1 MKRKRIGPFALA
13 ILLTAMSAGAVFAST
28 ENNIMNLSGGRE
40 GYSTAILTD
49 PDRIPVLVIQPQGNT
64 RLENCSFEVR
74 LTNAYWDLDAFRD
87 MGLADYGTIDENGI
101 FAPVVSNSGYLT
113 GRQSPEGVPYQ
124 MEVGDRREVAVVTLD
139 PWYPVSSYDAIYIP
153 LLAEITGNPAS
164 VELDDPDANGLS
176 IDGSLIFASGSAG
189 SITTQVRPGEVRSF
203 SQAVTLPDLTIQELV
218 SRALVSSTLTL
229 NAPAGY
235 AWINIDQIQI
245 TGRNTSS
252 PAITSRSFATEG
264 TGAKPNPS
272 ILKLELALNENPDQT
287 RALLLKNLQ
296 LSAVEG
302 NDLYGPVSITLSGC
316 NMERETVRVAER
328 IRVDYTFN
336 AESAVLPKLAAGEYP
351 ADAAAERIRTV
362 KVTLE
367 ESVSGRWR
375 ASGRTTFT
383 LPAGITARAVMVN
396 SANLGSN
403 LAADTLI
410 RRIDENAY
418 ALHTDSGDW
427 TLAAN
432 GLTVQ
437 NLKPVSGQKAKL
449 ELTFYITAEENFR
462 GPVSVTAGGGA
473 LTYEVS
479 AAIAEVVE
487 KSGSGSVV
495 LTIGSY
501 DMVAGGET
509 ITMDVAPYIEDGYTM
524 VPVSYVARALG
535 LPADGVVWDGNTRT
549 VTIRTERKTAVLTI
563 DVYEL
568 AIDGVVVE
576 IAKAPVIKDDRTFL
590 PFRVLGEQ
598 VLGVAVGWD
607 AQAGAATFY

>member
-1 MKRKRIGPFALA
+1 MAKKA
-13 ILLTAMSAGAVFAST
+13 IVAATLILFLTMLSAGAVCAST
-28 ENNIMNLSGGRE
+28 DNDIMNLSGGRE

-49 PDRIPVLVIQPQGNT
+49 PDKIPVLVIQPQGNT

-74 LTNAYWDLDAFRD
+74 LTNAYWDFDSFRA
-87 MGLADYGTIDENGI
+87 MGIADYGDVDDNGI
-101 FAPVVSNSGYLT
+101 FSPVVSNSGYLT
-113 GRQSPEGVPYQ
+113 MRQSPEGVPYQ
-124 MEVGDRREVAVVTLD
+124 MEIGDRREVVVVTLD

-176 IDGSLIFASGSAG
+176 ADGALIFSSGAAG
-189 SITTQVRPGEVRSF
+189 TITTQVRPGAVQTF
-203 SQAVTLPDLTIQELV
+203 SQTVTLPDLTIQELV
-218 SRALVSSTLTL
+218 SRAMVGGTLTL
-229 NAPAGY
+229 SAPTGY
-235 AWINIDQIQI
+235 EWIDIDQIQI
-245 TGRNTSS
+245 AGRNTSG
-252 PAITSRSFATEG
+252 PAITARSFATEG
-264 TGAKPNPS
+264 TGARPNPS
-272 ILKLELALNENPDQT
+272 VLRLELTLNENPNQT
-287 RALLLKNLQ
+287 RALLLKNLR
-296 LSAVEG
+296 LSVAEG
-302 NDLYGPVSITLSGC
+302 NDIYGPVPVTLSGC

-328 IRVDYTFN
+328 IRVDYTFT
-336 AESAVLPKLAAGEYP
+336 ADAGDLPKLAAGDYP
-351 ADAAAERIRTV
+351 ADAATERIRTL

-367 ESVSGRWR
+367 ESVAGRWR

-383 LPAGITARAVMVN
+383 LPAGITARAVTVN
-396 SANLGSN
+396 SANLETG

-418 ALHTDSGDW
+418 ALHTDNGDW

-437 NLKPVSGQKAKL
+437 NLKPVSGQKARL
-449 ELTFYITAEENFR
+449 ELTFYIVAEESFR
-462 GPVSVTAGGGA
+462 GPVYLTAGGNA
-473 LTYEVS
+473 LTYELS
-479 AAIAEVVE
+479 TAIADVVE
-487 KSGSGSVV
+487 KAASGSVV

-501 DMVAGGET
+501 DMLVGSER

-535 LPADGVVWDGNTRT
+535 LPADGVAWDEETRT
-549 VTIRTERKTAVLTI
+549 VTIHTAQKTAVLTI

-576 IAKAPVIKDDRTFL
+576 IAKAPVIRDGRTFL

-598 VLGVAVGWD
+598 ILGVAVGWD
-607 AQAGAATFY
+607 AQAGEATFY